1 MTASNEHI
9 TVTQYSRQDVLRI
22 LRIRLKQLCSWE
34 RAGLINR
41 SATYSFQ
48 DLVQLRK
55 LRDLRATRLS
65 AANIRASIHAMRQVS
80 GMANPLLEAG
90 AVRSGTRL
98 AFRLSGAMVEPIAR
112 QFVFDFD
119 SPRRSQLG
127 QVSSAP
133 SRQAAL
139 ESRVQAL
146 FFEAVKMEE
155 RGKTQDA
162 VAHYETILTLD
173 DCHAPAC
180 INLGT
185 IQYNRRQFAEAE
197 SLYRRA
203 TAADPNYALAFF
215 DLGNV
220 LDELLRLPEAIEA
233 YTTAIRPR
241 APLRRRTLQR
251 RLGLRTD
258 RRSAGRLEAL
268 DYLHQTRPD
277 WPLVES
283 RTHSGAQDPRTGKT
297 GSRSSQPIRPARLP
311 RQAHTKRA
319 HAASRSQ
326 ADAPHVE
333 PPQIFT
339 SGVYGALTAI
349 AAFLKRSRTSP
360 LFSCG
365 GEVKML

>member
-1 MTASNEHI
+1 
-9 TVTQYSRQDVLRI
+9 
-22 LRIRLKQLCSWE
+22 LRIRLKQLCAWE

-41 SATYSFQ
+41 SVTYSFQ

-119 SPRRSQLG
+119 SPRRSQLA

-155 RGKTQDA
+155 RGQTQDA

-233 YTTAIRPR
+233 YTTAIRLVPHYGDAHYNVALAYERIGDRR
-241 APLRRRTLQR
+241 AALKHWTTYIKLDPIGPWSNHARIQAHKILEREKLAVVHRSPSGRHDYHARRT
-251 RLGLRTD
+251 
-258 RRSAGRLEAL
+258 RSAPML
-268 DYLHQTRPD
+268 
-277 WPLVES
+277 
-283 RTHSGAQDPRTGKT
+283 
-297 GSRSSQPIRPARLP
+297 LP
-311 RQAHTKRA
+311 VPK
-319 HAASRSQ
+319 
-326 ADAPHVE
+326 P
-333 PPQIFT
+333 
-339 SGVYGALTAI
+339 
-349 AAFLKRSRTSP
+349 
-360 LFSCG
+360 
-365 GEVKML
+365 MLPM